1 MEFVDKRGGFFM
13 IDNEVIDNGELDVY
27 AFKTYAVIVRYAN
40 KKQNQLFHH

>member
-1 MEFVDKRGGFFM
+1 M

-40 KKQNQLFHH
+40 KNKISFSITEHTS